1 MALSAR
7 CDAVLLHWLS
17 NLPFKLKE
25 SMEDSRLL
33 KSASQAYLLQ
43 CVTAWGQTQSQ
54 HSQPLK
60 IIQPKVLL
68 CTYTDFFIVNN
79 DFCMCFTRSCIYKQ

>member
-33 KSASQAYLLQ
+33 KSASQAYLLR
-43 CVTAWGQTQSQ
+43 CVTTWGQTQSQ
-54 HSQPLK
+54 ASKNHPAKGLVMYVYRLFYRQ
-60 IIQPKVLL
+60 
-68 CTYTDFFIVNN
+68 
-79 DFCMCFTRSCIYKQ
+79 